1 MLPFPLNWKIELILH
16 FQMKEEQEIYIADPF
31 VIQIHLN
38 KKCSLRCSYCYLRGV
53 KEDYLNFEHLK
64 FFLTSFNLLAK
75 KHKFSLHINL
85 TGGDLFFH
93 PEIDELCQY
102 IYQSPSIKRISLMVN
117 TLWHKDAYK
126 IVLALK
132 DKLDVIQVNIDVI
145 SSRIDDVRFLKENN
159 IKTVIK
165 IMLARNN
172 DTERQIKIAREL
184 QKINPEILISI
195 DRFCPQSVDE
205 YKQMLSHMELFDF
218 IKKLKKEFSLFIT
231 DDPLVESILRPKKVK
246 TFGTDQE
253 SAMYGC
259 IIPSGGLAVFPS
271 GKIKLC
277 ARIPQFETN
286 LNIKNFNLI
295 RYIQTFGYISSLVK
309 EKCIGC
315 NFIELCNGGC
325 VATSYNLTKNF
336 TRDAQ
341 CMKNIF

>member
-1 MLPFPLNWKIELILH
+1 M
-16 FQMKEEQEIYIADPF
+16 
-31 VIQIHLN
+31 
-38 KKCSLRCSYCYLRGV
+38 
-53 KEDYLNFEHLK
+53 
-64 FFLTSFNLLAK
+64 
-75 KHKFSLHINL
+75 
-85 TGGDLFFH
+85 
-93 PEIDELCQY
+93 
-102 IYQSPSIKRISLMVN
+102 
-117 TLWHKDAYK
+117 
-126 IVLALK
+126 
-132 DKLDVIQVNIDVI
+132 
-145 SSRIDDVRFLKENN
+145 
-159 IKTVIK
+159 
-165 IMLARNN
+165 
-172 DTERQIKIAREL
+172 
-184 QKINPEILISI
+184 
-195 DRFCPQSVDE
+195 
-205 YKQMLSHMELFDF
+205 
-218 IKKLKKEFSLFIT
+218 FIT

-341 CMKNIF
+341 CMKNIFKKSLL